1 LASSN
6 PLGNGASST
15 TQHEAA
21 DDEGDDEGQGAHSL
35 GVSAFGRIDK
45 VRAEK
50 ESLSGFIRKAVEHEI
65 QRREAERK
73 KRK

>member
-1 LASSN
+1 MDAMPRPVGRP
-6 PLGNGASST
+6 PLNIRST
-15 TQHEAA
+15 NVR
-21 DDEGDDEGQGAHSL
+21 L

-50 ESLSGFIRKAVEHEI
+50 ESLSAFIRKAVEHEI